1 MLWVFGNDVFQFFAN
16 FWVTYWKYFLG
27 KGSKVLKTVY
37 IKIWSHDAFQ
47 KMVLRLPWGQKRMFW
62 SFRNGIFH
70 FLPSFKWQNWNHF
83 LGKRDKALKTWTF
96 ENDIFQFFFKFLNDE
111 VETIYWTS
119 EAKRSK
125 LFKSKFGHRKF
136 FRNLFWSYLKVKN
149 ECSQRL
155 EMTFFT
161 FW

>member
-47 KMVLRLPWGQKRMFW
+47 KMVLRLSWGQKWMFW

-70 FLPSFKWQNWNHF
+70 FLPSFKWRNWNHF
-83 LGKRDKALKTWTF
+83 LGKRDKAVRTWTF
-96 ENDIFQFFFKFLNDE
+96 ENDIVQFFFKFLNDE

-119 EAKRSK
+119 EPKRSK
-125 LFKSKFGHRKF
+125 LFKSKFGHRKL